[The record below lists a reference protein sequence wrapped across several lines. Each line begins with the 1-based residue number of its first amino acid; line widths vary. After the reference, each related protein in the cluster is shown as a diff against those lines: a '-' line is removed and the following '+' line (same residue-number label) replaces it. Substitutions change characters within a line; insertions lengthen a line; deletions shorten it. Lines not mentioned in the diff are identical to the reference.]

1 MWRWLSLICCLFP
14 LNLWAE
20 PVAYDG
26 IAAIV
31 GTELITLSE
40 VRESEIYFS
49 DDPALA
55 SLSGTARQKEILNR
69 LIDEK
74 LIIRAASKEGV
85 EVTEV
90 DIDRTIDNIIKQ
102 NNITLE
108 VLESELKK
116 QGMSMDEYRVSM
128 RKRMLEARYIDQVI
142 RPRVN
147 VSDAQIRA
155 YYSRE
160 VASLT
165 KQTNAADVWI
175 ILVAVP
181 DGADE
186 ATRAH
191 LKEKTLLVRQL
202 ITDGKDFNLSAKE
215 SSDHPSAAEGGFL
228 GTFTK
233 GQLFPLFDEAAFS
246 LPAGQVS
253 NPLETPQGFFL
264 LKAQP
269 REGTNTVSYEQA
281 KPDIEQLLYQEEQ
294 ERQLNLW
301 LTEARATAHIEI
313 FLDKPAEKKVAPT
326 PASK

>member
-1 MWRWLSLICCLFP
+1 MWRWLFLISLLLSLP
-14 LNLWAE
+14 LQAE

-49 DDPALA
+49 EDPALA
-55 SLSGTARQKEILNR
+55 TLTGTARQKEILNR

-74 LIIRAASKEGV
+74 LIIRAANKEGV
-85 EVTEV
+85 EVTTD
-90 DIDRTIDNIIKQ
+90 DIERTIDNIIKQ

-116 QGMSMDEYRVSM
+116 QGMSMEEYRASM

-165 KQTNAADVWI
+165 KQTDAADVWI
-175 ILVAVP
+175 IFVAVP

-186 ATRAH
+186 ATRA
-191 LKEKTLLVRQL
+191 LLREKTVLIRQL

-215 SSDHPSAAEGGFL
+215 SSDHPSAADGGFL
-228 GTFTK
+228 GTFSK
-233 GQLFPLFDEAAFS
+233 GQLFPLLDAAAFG
-246 LPAGQVS
+246 LTPGQVS
-253 NPLETPQGFFL
+253 EPLESPQGYFL

-269 REGTNTVSYEQA
+269 KEGTNTVSYEQA
-281 KPDIEQLLYQEEQ
+281 KADIEQLLYQEEQ

-301 LTEARATAHIEI
+301 LTEARASAHIEI
-313 FLDKPAEKKVAPT
+313 FLDKPAERKAAPAAT
-326 PASK
+326 P